1 LHHEFFNKKALK
13 YKYKNKIN
21 IVTLGCSKN
30 IVDSEY
36 LIAQLSGNNFEVI
49 HDSND
54 ETAKTVIINTCG
66 FINDAK
72 EESIN
77 TILNFAQAKNA
88 GIIDKLFVFGCL
100 AERYKNDL
108 RTEIPEVDD
117 FFGAKNLK
125 DILKAIGAN
134 FKDELHGERIVT
146 TPSHYAYLK
155 ISEGCNRNCSYCAIP
170 LIRGRHISEPVE
182 QLVAQARKLA
192 ERGVKELLVIAQD
205 STYYG
210 LDLYKKRKLADLLR
224 ELSRIEGLEWIRL
237 HYAYPVAFPDD
248 LISEM
253 RDNPKICNY
262 LDIPFQHISDKVLSK
277 MRRGI
282 SKEETYRLIEKIR
295 KEIPDIAL
303 RTTLLVGH
311 PGETQPAFDELKQ
324 FVEDIHFERLGVF
337 PYSEEEDTF
346 SALNFQDNISKKMK
360 MERANEIMAIQNKI
374 SAKMNAAKKGQHIK
388 VIIDRIENDFVVGRS
403 EYDTPEID
411 QEVLISKIG
420 TEPKPGDFRTV
431 KITDTDDYDL
441 YAEYINHD
449 LSNIN

>member
-1 LHHEFFNKKALK
+1 LKNKD
-13 YKYKNKIN
+13 KNKIN

-66 FINDAK
+66 FINEAK

-125 DILKAIGAN
+125 DILKAIGGN

-155 ISEGCNRNCSYCAIP
+155 IAEGCDRNCSYCAIP
-170 LIRGRHISEPVE
+170 LIRGRHISEPIE

-205 STYYG
+205 TTYYG
-210 LDLYKKRKLADLLR
+210 LDLYKKRKIAHLLR
-224 ELSRIEGLEWIRL
+224 ELSEIEGIEWIRI
-237 HYAYPVAFPDD
+237 HYAYPAAFPDD
-248 LISEM
+248 LISEI

-311 PGETQPAFDELKQ
+311 PGETQKAFDELKQ

-346 SALNFQDNISKKMK
+346 SAANFQDIISKKMK
-360 MERANEIMAIQNKI
+360 MERADEIMAIQNKI
-374 SAKMNAAKKGQHIK
+374 SANMNAAKKGQCIK
-388 VIIDRIENDFVVGRS
+388 VIIDRVEGDFVVGRS

-411 QEVLISKIG
+411 QEVLIYKSK
-420 TEPKPGDFRTV
+420 TEPEATFTPGDFRYV

-441 YAEYINHD
+441 YAEIINNN